1 MASDPIDADKYA
13 RLVHGDVSGQGYFLL
28 WNFFRRALSP
38 LTWCMLI
45 FGILPAEAYSQSEG
59 ARKFSQ
65 LTTADGLSQ
74 SAVNAILK
82 DKYGFMWFGTQDG
95 LNKYDGHNFTVYRN
109 NPKNPTSIPDNQI
122 KCIFEDQRANLW
134 IGTLGGGLCI
144 YNRSRDIFMHLEDL
158 GIHSDL
164 TINPAILSIYEDRES
179 RLWVGTFHG
188 LLLIDRKK
196 KTIRQFQSDPA
207 DPSSLSNSTIQAI
220 FEDAAGYLWVGTSKG
235 LDLFNQKDGTFT
247 RFLHDDKDPHS
258 ISSDL
263 VKAISED
270 NRGRLW
276 VGTDGGGLNVL
287 NRVQREFFCYK
298 WNAAGKNGISG
309 NVVTTICRGD
319 SGRLWVGTEDALDL
333 LDPDAGTFTS
343 YKKTLIGQ
351 GSLNNNTI
359 LSLREDNNGIL
370 WVGTSAG
377 GVNKYDRNLFSFDC
391 YRNTSDPFSLS
402 PGMVT
407 SFAEDKNGDSWIGTD
422 GGGLNQWQRRTN
434 RFIHHLPAP
443 GNSNAIEGSAI
454 LSLLIDR
461 KGDYLWVGTYGNGL
475 NRLDLKTGIFR
486 HYRQGT
492 GGHDLNNAA
501 IYALLEDRQGKIWMG
516 TNGGGVDILD
526 PSDGTIIKHRH
537 TDDRDSLS
545 NDYIRCLHEDRQGR
559 IWIGTYSGGIS
570 VYDPVSQKFTLYDK
584 VNNNL
589 SNQVVF
595 SICED
600 SQGNIWVG
608 TMGGGLDWWD
618 PATKRFSA
626 INEENGLSNNI
637 VNSIIEDRAGYLWLS
652 TNKGISRFNPVN
664 RTFRNYGIYNG
675 LQDLEFTVGSGY
687 RTDNGRIFFGGVN
700 GFNVF
705 DPGIVQENKI
715 PPVSRFTGFLLFNKL
730 VKVGDKNSP
739 LKENID
745 DSKEIT
751 LSYDQ
756 SDFTIEYAAL
766 SYTVPSENKY
776 AYTLEGFDKGWNF
789 VGGERRATY
798 TNLVPGSYLFKVKAA
813 NNDGV
818 WNPNETI
825 LKINITPPFWKTWW
839 AYLLY
844 SILVILILYV
854 IYKDIADKEKLKGQI
869 RFERLTADN
878 ERLTADKMQEL
889 NRIKLNFFTH
899 VSHELRTPL
908 SLIMDPLRK
917 IIREELPAEQV
928 KKYSGLMYNNALRLM
943 KLINQ
948 MLDWRKLEA
957 GHVKLAAR
965 PANIVTLTKN
975 IAELFNIHAVE
986 RNIHYSITASVDNIQ
1001 VWIDQDKF
1009 EKIVFNL
1016 ISNAFK
1022 YTPDNGSI
1030 AIGIR
1035 LGDAVGSAS
1044 GNTVALASGN
1054 AGIPG
1059 STLSL
1064 NDVAALKEAPGDLP
1078 ANLPGYVEIHVRD
1091 TGVGIPAHLKD
1102 KVFELFYQVEESS
1115 RFENS
1120 STGIGLALT
1129 KELVELHR
1137 GRVEVESELGKGSD
1151 FIIYLP
1157 LGHQHLSHSER
1168 SGISPGENDVHP
1180 ELPLGSFEAIGDPVN
1195 ANTDT
1200 LNSIDPE
1207 LIQESTPLILLVEDN
1222 KDLRKYLKEELGQF
1236 YNVEDAPNGLIG
1248 YERAVQL
1255 IPDLVISDIMMP
1267 ELTGLE
1273 LCEKIKTDERT
1284 SHIPVILLTAKQAEV
1299 HQIEGYSVGADA
1311 YIPKPFNTEV
1321 VLARIK
1327 NLLNS
1332 RRKLRELYE
1341 KSLSGINAHRA
1352 GLSGEGAFGAASS
1365 GEGSF
1370 GTGSSG
1376 DVPFRTD
1383 LPGEGLKGQYPAE
1396 ADPTSGMSPLDKEFI
1411 RKAIRIVEDNL
1422 SDITFDIDVL
1432 SEKLKVSRRQLY
1444 RKLKALTNQT
1454 AHDFVMTIRLKKAAE
1469 LLLTGE
1475 YNIAEIGYRVGFSEP
1490 ANFSRSFSRQFGK
1503 SPKKYVAEY
1512 GGKGE

>member
-1 MASDPIDADKYA
+1 MRIPFPFIG
-13 RLVHGDVSGQGYFLL
+13 LVLILALL
-28 WNFFRRALSP
+28 PEKA
-38 LTWCMLI
+38 WCQ
-45 FGILPAEAYSQSEG
+45 PETT
-59 ARKFSQ
+59 RKFSQ

-74 SAVNAILK
+74 STVNCILK

-95 LNKYDGHNFTVYRN
+95 LNRYDGHNFIVYRN
-109 NPKNPTSIPDNQI
+109 NPKDPQSIPDNQI
-122 KCIFEDQRANLW
+122 KCIFEDGQANLW

-144 YNRSRDIFMHLEDL
+144 YNRAREVFIRPEDM

-164 TINPAILSIYEDRES
+164 PVNPAILSICEDHQS
-179 RLWVGTFHG
+179 NLWVGTFHD

-196 KTIRQFQSDPA
+196 RTIRHFQSDPH
-207 DPSSLSNSTIQAI
+207 DPNSLSNPIIQSI
-220 FEDAAGYLWVGTSKG
+220 FEDATGSLWIGTSKG
-235 LDLFNQKDGTFT
+235 LNLLNRKDFTFSH
-247 RFLHDDKDPHS
+247 FLHDDKDLHS
-258 ISSDL
+258 ISSDQ
-263 VKAISED
+263 VKAITED
-270 NRGRLW
+270 RHGRLW
-276 VGTDGGGLNVL
+276 IGTDGGGLNVF
-287 NRVQREFFCYK
+287 NSVKKEFFSYK
-298 WNAAGKNGISG
+298 WDAAAKNSISG
-309 NVVTTICRGD
+309 DAVTTLCRAD
-319 SGRLWVGTEDALDL
+319 SERLWVGTEDALDL
-333 LDPDAGTFTS
+333 FDPNAGTFTP

-407 SFAEDKNGDSWIGTD
+407 SFAQDKNGDCWIGTD

-434 RFIHHLPAP
+434 RFIHYLPAP
-443 GNSNAIEGSAI
+443 GNKNSIEGPAI
-454 LSLLIDR
+454 LSLLIS
-461 KGDYLWVGTYGNGL
+461 KKKDYLWIGTYGNGL
-475 NRLDLKTGIFR
+475 NRLNLRTGLFQ
-486 HYRQGT
+486 HYRVGK
-492 GGHDLNNAA
+492 GPHDLNNAA
-501 IYALLEDRQGKIWMG
+501 IYALLEDRQGNIWMG
-516 TNGGGVDILD
+516 TNGGGVDILN

-537 TDDRDSLS
+537 TDDPDSLS
-545 NDYIRCLHEDRQGR
+545 NDYIRCLHEDREGK

-570 VYDPVSQKFTLYDK
+570 VYDPGTKKFILYDK

-600 SQGNIWVG
+600 VKGNIWAG
-608 TMGGGLDWWD
+608 TMGGGLNWFD
-618 PATKRFSA
+618 PATRRFTTF
-626 INEENGLSNNI
+626 NEENGLSNNI
-637 VNSIIEDRAGYLWLS
+637 VNSIMEDGNGYLWLS
-652 TNKGISRFNPVN
+652 TNKGISRFNPEN
-664 RTFRNYGIYNG
+664 KTFKNYGIYNG
-675 LQDLEFTVGSGY
+675 LQDLEFTIGSGY
-687 RTDNGRIFFGGVN
+687 RSDNGRIFFGGVN

-705 DPGIVQENKI
+705 DPGAVRDNKI
-715 PPVSRFTGFLLFNKL
+715 APVSRLTGFLLFNKP
-730 VKVGDKNSP
+730 VRVGEKNSP

-745 DSKEIT
+745 DTKEIT

-776 AYTLEGFDKGWNF
+776 AYKLEGFDKAWNYA
-789 VGGERRATY
+789 GSERRATY

-818 WNPNETI
+818 WNQKET
-825 LKINITPPFWKTWW
+825 LLTINITPPFWKTWW

-844 SILVILILYV
+844 VLLIILILYV

-917 IIREELPAEQV
+917 IIREELPSEQV
-928 KKYSGLMYNNALRLM
+928 KKYSHLMYNNALRLM

-948 MLDWRKLEA
+948 MLDLRKLEA
-957 GHVKLAAR
+957 GHVKLVAR
-965 PANIVTLTKN
+965 PANIVVLTKN
-975 IAELFNIHAVE
+975 VAELFNIHAVE
-986 RNIHYSITASVDNIQ
+986 RNIHYTISAAVDTIQ
-1001 VWIDQDKF
+1001 AWIDQDKF
-1009 EKIVFNL
+1009 EKIIFNL

-1030 AIGIR
+1030 TILIR
-1035 LGDAVGSAS
+1035 PGGS
-1044 GNTVALASGN
+1044 
-1054 AGIPG
+1054 
-1059 STLSL
+1059 
-1064 NDVAALKEAPGDLP
+1064 E
-1078 ANLPGYVEIHVRD
+1078 YVEIHVRD
-1091 TGVGIPAHLKD
+1091 TGVGIPSHLTD

-1129 KELVELHR
+1129 KELVELHK
-1137 GRVEVESELGKGSD
+1137 GRVEVKSELGKGSD

-1157 LGHQHLSHSER
+1157 LGHGHLSHSEQLGVFPEEN
-1168 SGISPGENDVHP
+1168 GIYLEQPIDESIELSDNGIGTTTTGTLSPTG
-1180 ELPLGSFEAIGDPVN
+1180 AN
-1195 ANTDT
+1195 AYPPANIDT
-1200 LNSIDPE
+1200 TLYGPGTIADIDDPE
-1207 LIQESTPLILLVEDN
+1207 LNQPSAPLILLVEDN
-1222 KDLRKYLKEELGQF
+1222 KDLREYLKEELGQS
-1236 YNVEDAPNGLIG
+1236 YKVEDAPNGLIG
-1248 YERAVQL
+1248 YEKAVQL

-1267 ELTGLE
+1267 EITGLE

-1299 HQIEGYSVGADA
+1299 HQIEGYSAGADA
-1311 YIPKPFNTEV
+1311 YIAKPFNTEV

-1332 RRKLRELYE
+1332 RKRLRELYQ
-1341 KSLSGINAHRA
+1341 KNLSG
-1352 GLSGEGAFGAASS
+1352 SG
-1365 GEGSF
+1365 
-1370 GTGSSG
+1370 
-1376 DVPFRTD
+1376 
-1383 LPGEGLKGQYPAE
+1383 LPGNDIQGESSS
-1396 ADPTSGMSPLDKEFI
+1396 ADDANEDIGPTPLMNTLDREFLA
-1411 RKAIRIVEDNL
+1411 KAVRIVEENL

-1454 AHDFVMTIRLKKAAE
+1454 AHDFVMAIRLKKAAE

-1475 YNIAEIGYRVGFSEP
+1475 YNIAEVGYMVGFSEP
-1490 ANFSRSFSRQFGK
+1490 ANFSRSFTRQFGK

-1512 GGKGE
+1512 GGK